1 MMLMVIA
8 AFPLILL
15 ANAVFAYDRQRSLSG
30 VYIAGMVTNIGLNAI
45 LIPKFGALGA
55 ALATCISNII
65 MTGSVFIKVRRIN
78 PLSIVPTLRTLLV
91 PLMILVLVVV
101 GAEYLSLSPVVTIVL
116 AALAYLLT
124 LHVSKAPLV
133 KDVRDIIK
141 ISPS

>member
-1 MMLMVIA
+1 MVIA